1 MIHFKGYGWK
11 LAGAIVALIAGAA
24 CFGAYETLWLGTIS
38 LNPQPPL
45 VAAIS
50 LSGPECRVA
59 ILRSEYTSKFFKTA
73 ANYDAHVEYWRKLV
87 PTLKMPVD
95 LVTDSQVEEGLQG
108 FQILLVP
115 SAICLS
121 EKEKASIRDFV
132 LKGGNAICTWAT
144 GSRDETGAWKGLNFL
159 DELTG
164 ADTFEFTPRTS
175 PWYVTFAS
183 GNPLT
188 AGAPGGSR
196 VQVDSPERLEAKSSK
211 VDGYWSDAR
220 LFPVDPN
227 LPVNFQGALL
237 HNTYGRGRVAW
248 YGFQENSAVAGGND
262 KAILDLTLIN
272 TLAWAGRKTL
282 CAVNPWP
289 APYSAASV
297 FACDVEDKFDNA
309 AYAANELRKAQ
320 EKGTFY
326 CVANMVKENPDLMP
340 QMKSAGE
347 VAVHGDTHDPFSP
360 AGVLSQIIRLEK
372 ARWRLWRL
380 GGSWASGFHPPYDS
394 FGDRTF
400 EALAATHFDY
410 VMLGAEGK
418 GSAEAV
424 NSVLPDILRI
434 SQSSRLF
441 HRNLDLVRLTR
452 SMDDDLHYSPLGIVG
467 LDSSWISQRALADF
481 EIIHELG
488 GLYIFAFHS
497 QGFSAPEYVGIIPVL
512 IEQFHRSKT
521 WIATAAEVA
530 DWWQLR
536 SHVAV
541 SVSEQATNV
550 TRLTVKYGGTKPLD
564 NAALTVYLPSD
575 STRPSVT
582 PVGAPQAT
590 AEIIPDTDNGPLSLR
605 LGRLDPGMT
614 YQYDLSWRQ

>member
-1 MIHFKGYGWK
+1 
-11 LAGAIVALIAGAA
+11 VA
-24 CFGAYETLWLGTIS
+24 CFGSYETLWLGTIS
-38 LNPQPPL
+38 LNPQPPV
-45 VAAIS
+45 VAALS
-50 LSGPECRVA
+50 LSGPECRIA

-87 PTLKMPVD
+87 LTINMTVD
-95 LVTDSQVEEGLQG
+95 LVTDSQLEEGLQG

-132 LKGGNAICTWAT
+132 SKGGSAICTWAT
-144 GSRDETGAWKGLNFL
+144 GARDETGAWKGLDFL
-159 DELTG
+159 SELTG

-175 PWYVTFAS
+175 PWFLTFAS

-188 AGAPGGSR
+188 AGAPEGSR
-196 VQVDSPERLEAKSSK
+196 VQVDSPERLEAKSPG

-237 HNTYGRGRVAW
+237 HNAYGRGRVAW

-262 KAILDLTLIN
+262 KAILDLTLFN

-282 CAVNPWP
+282 CAVNSWP
-289 APYSAASV
+289 ALYSSASV

-309 AYAANELRKAQ
+309 GYAANALRKAQ
-320 EKGTFY
+320 EKGTFF
-326 CVANMVKENPDLMP
+326 CVADMVKENPDLIP
-340 QMKSAGE
+340 QLEGAGE

-360 AGVLSQIIRLEK
+360 AGVLSQIIRMEK

-380 GGSWASGFHPPYDS
+380 GGSWASGFHPPFDA
-394 FGDRTF
+394 FGNHTL
-400 EALAATHFDY
+400 EALAATHFHY
-410 VMLGAEGK
+410 VMLGAEG
-418 GSAEAV
+418 SAGEA
-424 NSVLPDILRI
+424 NSVLPDILRV
-434 SQSSRLF
+434 SQSSRWF

-452 SMDDDLHYSPLGIVG
+452 TMDDDLHYSPLGIVG
-467 LDSSWISQRALADF
+467 LNPSWIAQRALADF
-481 EIIHELG
+481 EIIHGLG

-521 WIATAAEVA
+521 WIATAEEVA
-530 DWWQLR
+530 DWWQSR
-536 SHVAV
+536 SHVLV
-541 SVSEQATNV
+541 SVSEKGTNV
-550 TRLTVKYGGTKPLD
+550 IRLTVKYGGAKPLD
-564 NAALTVYLPSD
+564 NAALTVYPSGD
-575 STRPSVT
+575 SAPAHVT
-582 PVGAPQAT
+582 PVGAPTAT
-590 AEIIPDTDNGPLSLR
+590 AEIIPDTDNGHLSLR

-614 YQYDLSWRQ
+614 YQFDLSWRQ